1 VHPCAALFLS
11 GSFRY
16 MIKTTTTT
24 LIGFLLLAT
33 ASFAQFHP
41 EPQADGR
48 QTFQS
53 IRAQAEAY
61 FGEQVLT
68 GDTPMRDNDFLR
80 YKRWEWYWKNRV
92 MPDGSFPDL
101 VQQKRIYDELRVQSA
116 NGRDGSSP
124 WVNIN
129 QTYGDGGYNGM
140 GRATSIA
147 FHPTDPNI
155 FYVGAPIGGVWKTTD
170 GGQTYSALGDSLPYV
185 STGNICID
193 YNNPDNIYITVG
205 DHNGWW
211 NYGLGV
217 FKSTDAGITWHETS
231 NYTSFTQSVAYLRMV
246 INPANPLELF
256 VAQTNG
262 LYRTQ
267 DGGETWEVVH
277 DGSHIDVAFRPG
289 SGTTLY
295 CATDDYWG
303 NSEVYR
309 SEDNGNTW
317 TQVSDF
323 GETGNYLQITVTPAN
338 PDFLGVQSSI
348 DGNVNFY
355 SSTNG
360 GLFLNY
366 MSMMPENGVVFASPN
381 DANTLYCG
389 FVVTHASYDG
399 GLSWEQITDWWNSG
413 DYVEVHADNRYVSY
427 NPINNHIY
435 FCNDGGIYRYREE
448 NNSWTEY
455 TAGLIITQYYR
466 IAVSQQSPIFMIGG
480 TQDNGG
486 RKRVA
491 NGVWDATN
499 GGDAMEVAINA
510 EDDEVI
516 YSTYIYGQLY
526 RSYDQWTDDTY
537 QEITPPQAASG
548 AWVTPY
554 VLDPSN
560 QSIIIAGY
568 EDVYRSTN
576 DGDDWTA
583 ISNNLTGNSSNKLG
597 AIAVAATDGNVIYAS
612 RNNRL
617 YRTTTLGED
626 WDNEIV
632 FGGSTYGAEI
642 SSITVHPFDA
652 EKIWVTVSGY
662 ADGMKVYY
670 SENGGE
676 NFDNI
681 SFNLPNVPCNASAI
695 DRESELLDLYVG
707 TDVGVF
713 VFDAENNNWL
723 YYGSGLPNTSVTDLE
738 IQYSSRKLRIGTY
751 GRGIWENDLMS
762 EVFVNLDEVTSVNN
776 TTLRLVQ
783 NPVND
788 FIMLNVQNKENLV
801 GQFVIIDSQGKEVK
815 SIAQN
820 LPTGNYQLLL
830 DTSELSR
837 GAYLLRYSSS
847 NCITNA
853 MKFIVSE

>member
-1 VHPCAALFLS
+1 MLK
-11 GSFRY
+11 
-16 MIKTTTTT
+16 ITTT
-24 LIGFLLLAT
+24 FLLGVLLIT
-33 ASFAQFHP
+33 TGVSAQFR
-41 EPQADGR
+41 PQPQSDGL

-53 IRAQAEAY
+53 ISTQAEAY
-61 FGEQVLT
+61 FGEQALA
-68 GDTPMRDNDFLR
+68 GETPQRDNDFLR

-101 VQQKRIYDELRVQSA
+101 VSQKRIYDELRKQASDSRDA
-116 NGRDGSSP
+116 NSP

-147 FHPTDPNI
+147 FHPADPDI
-155 FYVGAPIGGVWKTTD
+155 FYVGAPIGGIWKTTD
-170 GGQTYSALGDSLPYV
+170 GGQTYAALGDSLPYV

-193 YNNPDNIYITVG
+193 YNNPENIYITVG

-217 FKSTDAGITWHETS
+217 FKSTDGGITWHETS
-231 NYTSFTQSVAYLRMV
+231 NYTSFTESVAYLRMV
-246 INPANPLELF
+246 INPVNPSELF

-267 DGGETWEVVH
+267 DGGDTWEIVH
-277 DGSHIDVAFRPG
+277 EGSHLDVAFRPG

-309 SEDNGNTW
+309 SEDNGETW

-323 GETGNYLQITVTPAN
+323 GETGNYIQLTVTPAN
-338 PDFLGVQSSI
+338 PDFLGVQSTI

-366 MSMMPENGVVFASPN
+366 MSIMPESGVVFASPN
-381 DANTLYCG
+381 DANIIYCG
-389 FVVTHASYDG
+389 FVVTYASYDG
-399 GLSWEQITDWWNSG
+399 GLSWDQITDWWNSG
-413 DYVEVHADNRYVSY
+413 DYVEVHADNRFVSY

-435 FCNDGGIYRYREE
+435 FCNDGGVYRYKES
-448 NNSWTEY
+448 NNVWTEF
-455 TAGLIITQYYR
+455 TSGLIITQYYR

-486 RKRVA
+486 RKRVS
-491 NGVWDATN
+491 NGVWQATN

-537 QEITPPQAASG
+537 QEITPTQAASG

-560 QSIIIAGY
+560 QSVIVAGY

-576 DGDDWTA
+576 DGDDWQTL
-583 ISNNLTGNSSNKLG
+583 SNNLTGNSSNKIG
-597 AIAVAATDGNVIYAS
+597 AIAVAPTNGNVIYAS
-612 RNNRL
+612 RGNRL
-617 YRTTTLGED
+617 YATTNLGEN
-626 WDNEIV
+626 WSNELV
-632 FGGSTYGAEI
+632 FGGSTFGAEI

-652 EKIWVTVSGY
+652 AKIWVTVSGY
-662 ADGMKVYY
+662 ADGMKVYF
-670 SENGGE
+670 SDNGGE
-676 NFDNI
+676 NFENV
-681 SFNLPNVPCNASAI
+681 SFNLPNIPCNASVI

-713 VFDAENNNWL
+713 VFDSENETWH

-751 GRGIWENDLMS
+751 GRGIWENDLLS
-762 EVFVNLDEVTSVNN
+762 EVFVGLDEVMTSDHA
-776 TTLRLVQ
+776 TLRIVQ
-783 NPVND
+783 NPVDD
-788 FIMLNVQNKENLV
+788 FVLLNVHSRDNQTGE
-801 GQFVIIDSQGKEVK
+801 FVILNTDGKEIK
-815 SIAQN
+815 RIAKN
-820 LPTGNYQLLL
+820 LPQGNYQIML
-830 DTSELSR
+830 DTSDMSS
-837 GAYLLRYSSS
+837 GAYLLHYSSATM
-847 NCITNA
+847 NRAA
-853 MKFIVSE
+853 MKFIKK